1 MPRHATPRISS
12 HHSSI
17 HRGGTAEVDAI
28 EREGRD
34 GGDRTSISMST
45 ASTAATTS
53 GTTSTS
59 VPAGFARRIAR
70 ALEVRLTDDVVASGT
85 TTTTA
90 RGGRTSDEGGNG
102 EATMTATTATPVD
115 LGTCARALSD
125 IVARERDAANRRR
138 ASGTRTRG
146 TEDDAPSEKESV
158 TSVNLRAV
166 VERRGLALNES
177 FLDCS
182 MRAQS
187 KLSQV
192 EATLEAL
199 DGARDRMRNAVEGS
213 KQKTSALVRE
223 SDRARADLDVIKSR
237 RELVNS
243 FAVDFQLTKAH
254 VEALTLADERAGDA
268 SATLTAT
275 ATATDADE
283 LPPLFFQ
290 ALERVKVIQGN
301 CAKLANTEQQRA
313 GLELMDVMTSYAEAA
328 HEKLRRWV
336 VAKCRTLAEQDDFI
350 TDGDESALRKA
361 VSALRRRPTLF
372 KACVEEVTR
381 TRHNALFRRFITA
394 LTRGSAGAKPI
405 EVHAHDPFRYASDML
420 SWVHQAV
427 AGEKEFCAVVF
438 ADDAVV
444 EVGGGEEDADKAFDP
459 ARAMLSKVFDAIC
472 RPLKVRVEQ
481 ILASVSGTAESGVMT
496 AYKLANLLPF
506 YRDVL
511 ANVLDVDASIAK
523 TVGELS
529 ASAKMSFS
537 DAVAHHGIKYRKLSL
552 APDTLATGDE
562 AYAPPAVLREGVAS
576 AIELLE
582 AVATSSKT
590 ASGSDVDAA
599 ELLAVG
605 VNGLIDPLVV
615 AVDAAAVRM
624 KEQLTSVIGSK
635 SARPKWAG
643 DAFSL
648 NCLLAIR
655 EPLRTYPA
663 AGAKVDELSR
673 AIATKVSHVA
683 DAEAGKIL
691 SASGLSDALE
701 LVVLYQEQGF
711 SSGSSVMANDPALK
725 IDALATALS
734 SLVDAVGTDAPEF
747 EQVQSPAVRR
757 DVVARYNSQLVE
769 AYTRVYAAVLNP
781 SAGYGADARSK
792 IRHGPDALSTVL
804 GAS

>member
-1 MPRHATPRISS
+1 MT
-12 HHSSI
+12 
-17 HRGGTAEVDAI
+17 
-28 EREGRD
+28 
-34 GGDRTSISMST
+34 
-45 ASTAATTS
+45 
-53 GTTSTS
+53 GTT
-59 VPAGFARRIAR
+59 A
-70 ALEVRLTDDVVASGT
+70 
-85 TTTTA
+85 
-90 RGGRTSDEGGNG
+90 
-102 EATMTATTATPVD
+102 MTVD

-146 TEDDAPSEKESV
+146 MEEDALREKESV

-223 SDRARADLDVIKSR
+223 SDRARADLEVIKSR

-275 ATATDADE
+275 ATATAMDADE

-394 LTRGSAGAKPI
+394 LTRGSVGAKPI

-481 ILASVSGTAESGVMT
+481 ILASVSGTAENGVMT

-529 ASAKMSFS
+529 ASAKTSFS
-537 DAVAHHGIKYRKLSL
+537 DAVAHHGIKYRKVSL

-673 AIATKVSHVA
+673 AIATKISHVA

>member
-1 MPRHATPRISS
+1 MTTAT
-12 HHSSI
+12 
-17 HRGGTAEVDAI
+17 T
-28 EREGRD
+28 
-34 GGDRTSISMST
+34 TTST
-45 ASTAATTS
+45 ATTTTATTTIS
-53 GTTSTS
+53 TTTS
-59 VPAGFARRIAR
+59 VPAGFARRIAH
-70 ALEVRLTDDVVASGT
+70 ALKVRLTDEVVASGTRDGGREDETMGVVMSTTRGEASMDAHSTTTIDLAACARALSEIVGCERDAADRRRASGT
-85 TTTTA
+85 TTT
-90 RGGRTSDEGGNG
+90 
-102 EATMTATTATPVD
+102 
-115 LGTCARALSD
+115 
-125 IVARERDAANRRR
+125 
-138 ASGTRTRG
+138 SGTT
-146 TEDDAPSEKESV
+146 TSMS
-158 TSVNLRAV
+158 SVNLRAV

-199 DGARDRMRNAVEGS
+199 DGARDRMQNAVESS

-223 SDRARADLDVIKSR
+223 SDRAREELDVITSR

-254 VEALTLADERAGDA
+254 VEALTLADDRAGDA
-268 SATLTAT
+268 TT

-283 LPPLFFQ
+283 LPALFFQ
-290 ALERVKVIQGN
+290 ALDRVKVIQGN

-336 VAKCRTLAEQDDFI
+336 VAKCRSLAEQDDFI

-444 EVGGGEEDADKAFDP
+444 VEVGEDADEAFDP
-459 ARAMLSKVFDAIC
+459 SRAMLTKVFDAIC

-506 YRDVL
+506 YRDTL
-511 ANVLDVDASIAK
+511 ANLLDADASIAK

-529 ASAKMSFS
+529 ASAKTSFS

-552 APDTLATGDE
+552 APDTLATGDD

-590 ASGSDVDAA
+590 ASGSDVEAG

-605 VNGLIDPLVV
+605 VNGLIDPLVF

-635 SARPKWAG
+635 STRPKWAG

-655 EPLRTYPA
+655 EPLRTYAA

-757 DVVARYNSQLVE
+757 DVVARYNGQLVE

-804 GAS
+804 GGA

>member
-1 MPRHATPRISS
+1 
-12 HHSSI
+12 
-17 HRGGTAEVDAI
+17 
-28 EREGRD
+28 
-34 GGDRTSISMST
+34 MST

-90 RGGRTSDEGGNG
+90 RGGRTSDEGGDG
-102 EATMTATTATPVD
+102 EATMTATTATTVD

-268 SATLTAT
+268 SATLT

-472 RPLKVRVEQ
+472 RPLKVHVEQ

-529 ASAKMSFS
+529 ASAKTSFS

>member
-1 MPRHATPRISS
+1 
-12 HHSSI
+12 
-17 HRGGTAEVDAI
+17 
-28 EREGRD
+28 
-34 GGDRTSISMST
+34 MS
-45 ASTAATTS
+45 
-53 GTTSTS
+53 
-59 VPAGFARRIAR
+59 
-70 ALEVRLTDDVVASGT
+70 
-85 TTTTA
+85 
-90 RGGRTSDEGGNG
+90 
-102 EATMTATTATPVD
+102 
-115 LGTCARALSD
+115 
-125 IVARERDAANRRR
+125 
-138 ASGTRTRG
+138 
-146 TEDDAPSEKESV
+146 
-158 TSVNLRAV
+158 SVNLRAV

-199 DGARDRMRNAVEGS
+199 DGARDRMRNAVESS

-223 SDRARADLDVIKSR
+223 SDRAREELNVITSR

-254 VEALTLADERAGDA
+254 VEALTLADDRAGDA
-268 SATLTAT
+268 TTAT
-275 ATATDADE
+275 ADAEE
-283 LPPLFFQ
+283 LPALFFQ

-336 VAKCRTLAEQDDFI
+336 VAKCRSLAEQDDFI

-444 EVGGGEEDADKAFDP
+444 VEVGEDADEAFDP
-459 ARAMLSKVFDAIC
+459 ARAMLTKVFDAIC

-511 ANVLDVDASIAK
+511 ANLLDADAPIAK

-529 ASAKMSFS
+529 ASAKTSFS

-552 APDTLATGDE
+552 APDTLATGDD

-590 ASGSDVDAA
+590 ASGSDVEAG

-624 KEQLTSVIGSK
+624 NEQLTSVIGSK
-635 SARPKWAG
+635 SPRPKWAG

-655 EPLRTYPA
+655 EPLRTYAA

-757 DVVARYNSQLVE
+757 DVVARYNGQLVE

-804 GAS
+804 GGA

>member
-1 MPRHATPRISS
+1 
-12 HHSSI
+12 
-17 HRGGTAEVDAI
+17 
-28 EREGRD
+28 
-34 GGDRTSISMST
+34 MST

-53 GTTSTS
+53 GTTTTS

-90 RGGRTSDEGGNG
+90 RGGRTSDEGGDG
-102 EATMTATTATPVD
+102 EASMTATTATTVD

-268 SATLTAT
+268 SATLT

-529 ASAKMSFS
+529 ASAKTSFS

>member
-1 MPRHATPRISS
+1 
-12 HHSSI
+12 
-17 HRGGTAEVDAI
+17 
-28 EREGRD
+28 
-34 GGDRTSISMST
+34 MST

-90 RGGRTSDEGGNG
+90 RGGRTSDEGGDG
-102 EATMTATTATPVD
+102 EATMTATTVD

-268 SATLTAT
+268 SATLT

-529 ASAKMSFS
+529 ASAKTSFS

>member
-1 MPRHATPRISS
+1 MTSS
-12 HHSSI
+12 
-17 HRGGTAEVDAI
+17 T
-28 EREGRD
+28 
-34 GGDRTSISMST
+34 
-45 ASTAATTS
+45 TAATTTS
-53 GTTSTS
+53 ATTR
-59 VPAGFARRIAR
+59 VPAGFARRIAH
-70 ALEVRLTDDVVASGT
+70 ALKGRLTDEVVASGTRDGGREDETMGVVMSTTRGEASMDAHSTTTIDLAACARALSEIVGYERDAADRRRASGT
-85 TTTTA
+85 TTTT
-90 RGGRTSDEGGNG
+90 
-102 EATMTATTATPVD
+102 
-115 LGTCARALSD
+115 
-125 IVARERDAANRRR
+125 
-138 ASGTRTRG
+138 SGTTTTTSG
-146 TEDDAPSEKESV
+146 TTTSMS
-158 TSVNLRAV
+158 SVNLRAV

-199 DGARDRMRNAVEGS
+199 DGARDRMRNAVESS

-223 SDRARADLDVIKSR
+223 SDRAREELDVITSR

-254 VEALTLADERAGDA
+254 VEALTLADDRAGDA
-268 SATLTAT
+268 TTAT
-275 ATATDADE
+275 ADAEE
-283 LPPLFFQ
+283 LPALFFQ
-290 ALERVKVIQGN
+290 ALDRVKVIQGN

-336 VAKCRTLAEQDDFI
+336 VAKCRSLAEQDDFI

-427 AGEKEFCAVVF
+427 AGEKEFCTVVFADDAVVF

-444 EVGGGEEDADKAFDP
+444 VEVGEDADEAFDP
-459 ARAMLSKVFDAIC
+459 ARAMLTKVFDAIC

-511 ANVLDVDASIAK
+511 VNLLDADAPIAK

-529 ASAKMSFS
+529 ASAKTSFS

-552 APDTLATGDE
+552 APDTLATGDD

-590 ASGSDVDAA
+590 ASGSDVEAG

-635 SARPKWAG
+635 STRPKWAG

-655 EPLRTYPA
+655 EPLRTYAA

-757 DVVARYNSQLVE
+757 DVVARYNGQLVE

-804 GAS
+804 GGA

>member
-1 MPRHATPRISS
+1 MASSSPATATPP
-12 HHSSI
+12 
-17 HRGGTAEVDAI
+17 
-28 EREGRD
+28 
-34 GGDRTSISMST
+34 
-45 ASTAATTS
+45 
-53 GTTSTS
+53 
-59 VPAGFARRIAR
+59 VPAGFARRIAH
-70 ALEVRLTDDVVASGT
+70 ALKVRLTDEVVASGT
-85 TTTTA
+85 REEGEDATMRVSTRTSMGGDASMDARSTTHSTTTI
-90 RGGRTSDEGGNG
+90 
-102 EATMTATTATPVD
+102 D
-115 LGTCARALSD
+115 LATCARALSD
-125 IVARERDAANRRR
+125 IVERERDAADRRR
-138 ASGTRTRG
+138 ASGTTSG
-146 TEDDAPSEKESV
+146 TTTATSGTTSMS
-158 TSVNLRAV
+158 SVNLRAV

-199 DGARDRMRNAVEGS
+199 DGARDRMQNAVESS
-213 KQKTSALVRE
+213 KQKMSALVRE
-223 SDRARADLDVIKSR
+223 SDRAREELNVITSR

-254 VEALTLADERAGDA
+254 VEALTLADDRAGDA
-268 SATLTAT
+268 TTANAT
-275 ATATDADE
+275 ADAEE
-283 LPPLFFQ
+283 LPALFFQ

-336 VAKCRTLAEQDDFI
+336 VAKCRSLAEQDDFI

-444 EVGGGEEDADKAFDP
+444 VEVGEDADEAFDP
-459 ARAMLSKVFDAIC
+459 AHAMLTKVFDAIC

-496 AYKLANLLPF
+496 AYKLANLFPL
-506 YRDVL
+506 YRNVL
-511 ANVLDVDASIAK
+511 ANLLDADASIVK

-529 ASAKMSFS
+529 ASAKTSFS
-537 DAVAHHGIKYRKLSL
+537 DAVAHHGIKFRKLSL
-552 APDTLATGDE
+552 APDTLATGDD

-582 AVATSSKT
+582 AVTTSSKT
-590 ASGSDVDAA
+590 ASGSDVEAG

-635 SARPKWAG
+635 STRPKWAG

-655 EPLRTYPA
+655 EPLRTYAA

-725 IDALATALS
+725 IDVLATALS

-747 EQVQSPAVRR
+747 EEVQSPAVRR
-757 DVVARYNSQLVE
+757 DVVARYNGQLVE

-804 GAS
+804 GGA

>member
-1 MPRHATPRISS
+1 MTSS
-12 HHSSI
+12 
-17 HRGGTAEVDAI
+17 T
-28 EREGRD
+28 
-34 GGDRTSISMST
+34 TS
-45 ASTAATTS
+45 ATT
-53 GTTSTS
+53 TSATTS
-59 VPAGFARRIAR
+59 VPAGFARRIAH
-70 ALEVRLTDDVVASGT
+70 ALKVRLTDEVVASGTRDDGREDETMMMSTRGEASMDAHAATTHPTHPTTTHPTTIDLAACARALSEIVGCERDAADRRRASGT
-85 TTTTA
+85 TTTT
-90 RGGRTSDEGGNG
+90 
-102 EATMTATTATPVD
+102 
-115 LGTCARALSD
+115 
-125 IVARERDAANRRR
+125 
-138 ASGTRTRG
+138 SGTT
-146 TEDDAPSEKESV
+146 TSMS
-158 TSVNLRAV
+158 SVNLRAV

-199 DGARDRMRNAVEGS
+199 DGARDRMRNAVETS

-223 SDRARADLDVIKSR
+223 SDRAREELDVITSR

-254 VEALTLADERAGDA
+254 VEALTLADDRAGDA
-268 SATLTAT
+268 TT

-283 LPPLFFQ
+283 LPALFFQ
-290 ALERVKVIQGN
+290 ALDRVKVIQGN

-336 VAKCRTLAEQDDFI
+336 VAKCRSLAEQDDFI

-444 EVGGGEEDADKAFDP
+444 VEVGEDADEAFDP
-459 ARAMLSKVFDAIC
+459 ARAMLTKVFDAIC

-511 ANVLDVDASIAK
+511 ANLLDADASIAK

-529 ASAKMSFS
+529 ASAKTSFS

-552 APDTLATGDE
+552 APDTLATGDD
-562 AYAPPAVLREGVAS
+562 AYAPPAMLREGVAS

-590 ASGSDVDAA
+590 ASGSDVEAG

-635 SARPKWAG
+635 STRPKWAG

-655 EPLRTYPA
+655 EPLRTYAA

-757 DVVARYNSQLVE
+757 DVVARYNGQLVE

-804 GAS
+804 GGA

>member
-1 MPRHATPRISS
+1 
-12 HHSSI
+12 
-17 HRGGTAEVDAI
+17 
-28 EREGRD
+28 
-34 GGDRTSISMST
+34 MST
-45 ASTAATTS
+45 ASDATTS
-53 GTTSTS
+53 GTTSTN

-85 TTTTA
+85 TTMVRDRRTREEGGEGEGSMTGTTA
-90 RGGRTSDEGGNG
+90 
-102 EATMTATTATPVD
+102 MTVD

-268 SATLTAT
+268 SATLTATAT

-529 ASAKMSFS
+529 ASAKTSFS